1 MAVVYIYHSRFSREH
16 LHALQRD
23 PPHNDGT
30 PGFSEAV
37 VAAAYRPEWYD
48 NCSHDYE
55 NMCYTWSDWKK
66 YGITR
71 ERLQPDSPGNII
83 LAMNRNVF
91 PPQQLQPWLE
101 SCAHEL
107 RWGKRNDVWQY
118 LDEPLRLTLGDQ
130 LMSSVLNWEP
140 EITGVI
146 MRRIQ
151 QSRAEIEADY
161 RPLYDLLMHESDE
174 DNEHYVAAMLYA
186 DAPEIIDDENN
197 NENNN

>member
-1 MAVVYIYHSRFSREH
+1 MAIVYIYHSRFSREH

-55 NMCYTWSDWKK
+55 NMCYAWSEWKK

-101 SCAHEL
+101 ACAREL
-107 RWGKRNDVWQY
+107 GWEKYGELWENRGG
-118 LDEPLRLTLGDQ
+118 PPTLGER
-130 LMSSVLNWEP
+130 LMYSVLNWEP
-140 EITGVI
+140 EITGVVV
-146 MRRIQ
+146 RRIRQ
-151 QSRAEIEADY
+151 TREEIEANY
-161 RPLYDLLMHESDE
+161 QPLYDLLMHEHD
-174 DNEHYVAAMLYA
+174 DEHYVAAMLYA
-186 DAPEIIDDENN
+186 DAPEIID
-197 NENNN
+197 NENTG